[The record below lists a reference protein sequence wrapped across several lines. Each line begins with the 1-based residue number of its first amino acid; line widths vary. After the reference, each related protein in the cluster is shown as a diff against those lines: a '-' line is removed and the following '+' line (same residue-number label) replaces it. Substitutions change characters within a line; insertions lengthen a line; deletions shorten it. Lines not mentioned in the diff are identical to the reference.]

1 MTNYLN
7 QHKSS
12 APINT
17 PGHLLANVPGALG
30 FYPTDSVIFM
40 TFEPCPQG
48 MAMGPVARIDFD
60 DAQEALPEIWETIVS
75 PQTEV
80 PRVLFLGLCLVFH
93 YFSTGVV
100 FPKIGFYFSRRAVA
114 QALVEP

>member
-1 MTNYLN
+1 MTD
-7 QHKSS
+7 
-12 APINT
+12 PII
-17 PGHLLANVPGALG
+17 
-30 FYPTDSVIFM
+30 YPPHFM
-40 TFEPCPQG
+40 S
-48 MAMGPVARIDFD
+48 MDVADRV
-60 DAQEALPEIWETIVS
+60 L
-75 PQTEV
+75 EV

>member
-1 MTNYLN
+1 MVAARW
-7 QHKSS
+7 SS
-12 APINT
+12 GLFVAVSRSRNS
-17 PGHLLANVPGALG
+17 
-30 FYPTDSVIFM
+30 SVVMF
-40 TFEPCPQG
+40 G
-48 MAMGPVARIDFD
+48 RG
-60 DAQEALPEIWETIVS
+60 S
-75 PQTEV
+75 GEV

>member
-1 MTNYLN
+1 MENFF
-7 QHKSS
+7 
-12 APINT
+12 
-17 PGHLLANVPGALG
+17 GHLKAEMYHGEKFG
-30 FYPTDSVIFM
+30 SVKEF
-40 TFEPCPQG
+40 
-48 MAMGPVARIDFD
+48 
-60 DAQEALPEIWETIVS
+60 
-75 PQTEV
+75 TEV